1 MTDLNQ
7 LSETELQSLLENA
20 GRALKERQY
29 SKRKE
34 VIAQIKDL
42 AASIGVNVEIQETGK
57 KLDRRSA
64 AVPSRYRNPNDAT
77 QTWTG
82 RGLKPKWMKA
92 LIDAGHSAS
101 EFEIQ

>member
-34 VIAQIKDL
+34 VIAQIKEL

-64 AVPSRYRNPNDAT
+64 AVPARYRNPDDPT

-82 RGLKPKWMKA
+82 RGLKPKWMQA
-92 LIDAGHSAS
+92 LIAAGRSPS
-101 EFEIQ
+101 EFEIK